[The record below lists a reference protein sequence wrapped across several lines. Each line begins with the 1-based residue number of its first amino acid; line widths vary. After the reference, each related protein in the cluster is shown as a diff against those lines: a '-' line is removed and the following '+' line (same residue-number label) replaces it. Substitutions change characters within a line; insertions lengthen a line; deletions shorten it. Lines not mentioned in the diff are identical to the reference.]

1 LPVAPKQ
8 ASVDENA
15 LLRRFADEIS
25 RVLGKSVS
33 EHDYPRLAR
42 QNGWQGTAEVRLQ
55 IGADGKIKDVLL
67 GRSSGYELLDQR
79 AVELVR
85 RSPLPKVPAAFRA
98 REFSVT
104 VPITFAL
111 RNS

>member
-1 LPVAPKQ
+1 MAPKQ
-8 ASVDENA
+8 TNVDENA

-25 RVLGKSVS
+25 RSLGKSVS
-33 EHDYPRLAR
+33 ERDYPRLAR
-42 QNGWQGTAEVRLQ
+42 QKGWQGTAEIRLQ
-55 IGADGKIKDVLL
+55 IGADGKVKNVLV

-85 RSPLPKVPAAFRA
+85 QIRLPNVPSAFRA
-98 REFSVT
+98 REFTVT

-111 RNS
+111 KNS